1 MQVACST
8 DYLQSNTAVHL
19 SRAVSQHPSRAVS
32 PHLNPAVAE
41 TPIMVFV
48 GSITVGITIIV
59 KPPSLAAVQL
69 Q

>member
-19 SRAVSQHPSRAVS
+19 NRAVSQRPSRAVS

-41 TPIMVFV
+41 TPVMVFFV
-48 GSITVGITIIV
+48 GTIIVGITIV
-59 KPPSLAAVQL
+59 KPPSPAAVPL
-69 Q
+69 R